1 MITDFPFLPF
11 FPSCFWSYKRYGK
24 KSKALKHLIST
35 LLGSA
40 WLSNSAW
47 RLSSK
52 TQLSN
57 SAFRLSLTTQLD
69 DSAWRLS
76 FPTQLDNSAW
86 QLSLTTQLDNSARRL
101 SSMTQLN
108 SAQLSSTQLDSA
120 QSWEGHEKVVRTL
133 SKSCVGFSIENLT
146 KLHNASA
153 LLYQPSIDLAPPC
166 Q

>member
-35 LLGSA
+35 LLGLA

-57 SAFRLSLTTQLD
+57 SAFRLSLTTQLN
-69 DSAWRLS
+69 DSAWWLS

-86 QLSLTTQLDNSARRL
+86 RLSLTTQLDVSARWL
-101 SSMTQLN
+101 SSTQLN
-108 SAQLSSTQLDSA
+108 SAWLSSVMRR
-120 QSWEGHEKVVRTL
+120 SWE
-133 SKSCVGFSIENLT
+133 SCENIVK
-146 KLHNASA
+146 KLCWVQYWEFN
-153 LLYQPSIDLAPPC
+153 
-166 Q
+166 